1 MSRLSKNSVS
11 GTLDHHGD
19 RQNVLND
26 LLKKWL
32 GECVMSPVE
41 CKEQAAQCRRMA
53 EGELNLRVQ
62 AILTDMARTW
72 DRLAI
77 EADQPEERTIVE
89 SDVSTALAASRKRS
103 SQN

>member
-1 MSRLSKNSVS
+1 
-11 GTLDHHGD
+11 
-19 RQNVLND
+19 
-26 LLKKWL
+26 
-32 GECVMSPVE
+32 MSPAE
-41 CKEQAAQCRRMA
+41 CKERAAQCRRMA

-77 EADQPEERTIVE
+77 EADQPEEQTIVE

>member
-1 MSRLSKNSVS
+1 MSSA
-11 GTLDHHGD
+11 
-19 RQNVLND
+19 
-26 LLKKWL
+26 
-32 GECVMSPVE
+32 E
-41 CKEQAAQCRRMA
+41 CKERAAQCRRMA